1 MENFYKFLPVF
12 FWLLYKAYK
21 ANKKTQQFP
30 KSSSNP
36 DKRKKSPPKLPSF
49 DEILREMM
57 REKPENA
64 PKETYEEVEAE
75 NFDEEV
81 EVESSKQAFEV
92 PEAEYLEE
100 QEAISENEHSIDTGP
115 TLEEVRDD
123 ISEIQGVEIDNQSNS
138 TFDLKSAVIA
148 DTILNRPKY

>member
-30 KSSSNP
+30 KSSSNQ
-36 DKRKKSPPKLPSF
+36 DKRKKSSPKLPSF

-57 REKPENA
+57 EGKTEETNS
-64 PKETYEEVEAE
+64 KEI
-75 NFDEEV
+75 DEEV
-81 EVESSKQAFEV
+81 EVESPNRAFEV

-100 QEAISENEHSIDTGP
+100 QDVVSENEYRVDTGP
-115 TLEEVRDD
+115 TVEEVRED
-123 ISEIQGVEIDNQSNS
+123 IFEIQGVEIDDNQPDSP
-138 TFDLKSAVIA
+138 FDLKSAVIA

>member
-30 KSSSNP
+30 KSSSNQ
-36 DKRKKSPPKLPSF
+36 DKRKKSSPKLPSF

-57 REKPENA
+57 EGKTEETNS
-64 PKETYEEVEAE
+64 KEI
-75 NFDEEV
+75 DEEV
-81 EVESSKQAFEV
+81 EVESPNRAFEV

-100 QEAISENEHSIDTGP
+100 QDAISENEYRVDTGP
-115 TLEEVRDD
+115 TVEEVRED
-123 ISEIQGVEIDNQSNS
+123 ISEIQGVEIDNQLDSS
-138 TFDLKSAVIA
+138 FDLKSAVIA

>member
-12 FWLLYKAYK
+12 LWLLYRSYK
-21 ANKKTQQFP
+21 ANKKTQQLP
-30 KSSSNP
+30 KSSSNQ

-57 REKPENA
+57 EGKTEETNS
-64 PKETYEEVEAE
+64 KEI
-75 NFDEEV
+75 DEEV
-81 EVESSKQAFEV
+81 EVESPNQAFEV

-100 QEAISENEHSIDTGP
+100 QDAISENEYRVDTGP
-115 TLEEVRDD
+115 TVEEVRED
-123 ISEIQGVEIDNQSNS
+123 ISEIQGVEIDDNQPDSP
-138 TFDLKSAVIA
+138 FDLKSAVIA

>member
-30 KSSSNP
+30 KSSSNQ
-36 DKRKKSPPKLPSF
+36 DKRKKSSPKLPSF

-57 REKPENA
+57 EGKTEETNS
-64 PKETYEEVEAE
+64 KEI
-75 NFDEEV
+75 DEEV
-81 EVESSKQAFEV
+81 EVESPNRAFEV

-100 QEAISENEHSIDTGP
+100 QDAISENEYRVDTGP
-115 TLEEVRDD
+115 TVEEVRED
-123 ISEIQGVEIDNQSNS
+123 ISEIQGVEIDDNQSDS
-138 TFDLKSAVIA
+138 PFDLKSAVIA

>member
-30 KSSSNP
+30 KSSSNK

-57 REKPENA
+57 EGKTEETNS
-64 PKETYEEVEAE
+64 KEI
-75 NFDEEV
+75 DEEV
-81 EVESSKQAFEV
+81 EVESPNRAFEV
-92 PEAEYLEE
+92 PEAEYLED
-100 QEAISENEHSIDTGP
+100 QDAISENEYRVDTGP
-115 TLEEVRDD
+115 TVEEVRED
-123 ISEIQGVEIDNQSNS
+123 ISEIQGVEIDNQLDSS
-138 TFDLKSAVIA
+138 FDLKSAVIA

>member
-30 KSSSNP
+30 KSSSNQ
-36 DKRKKSPPKLPSF
+36 DKRKKSSPKLPSF

-57 REKPENA
+57 EGKTEETNS
-64 PKETYEEVEAE
+64 KEI
-75 NFDEEV
+75 DEEV
-81 EVESSKQAFEV
+81 EVESPNRAFEV

-100 QEAISENEHSIDTGP
+100 QDVISENEYRVYTGP
-115 TLEEVRDD
+115 TVEEVRED
-123 ISEIQGVEIDNQSNS
+123 IFEIQGVEIDDNQPDSP
-138 TFDLKSAVIA
+138 FDLKSAVIA

>member
-30 KSSSNP
+30 KSSSNQ
-36 DKRKKSPPKLPSF
+36 DKRKKSSPKLPSF

-57 REKPENA
+57 EGKTEETNS
-64 PKETYEEVEAE
+64 KEI
-75 NFDEEV
+75 DEEV
-81 EVESSKQAFEV
+81 EVESPNRAFEV

-100 QEAISENEHSIDTGP
+100 QD
-115 TLEEVRDD
+115 
-123 ISEIQGVEIDNQSNS
+123 
-138 TFDLKSAVIA
+138 
-148 DTILNRPKY
+148 

>member
-30 KSSSNP
+30 KSSSNQ

-57 REKPENA
+57 EGKTEETNS
-64 PKETYEEVEAE
+64 KEI
-75 NFDEEV
+75 DEEV
-81 EVESSKQAFEV
+81 EVESPNRAFEV

-100 QEAISENEHSIDTGP
+100 QDAISENEYRVDTGP
-115 TLEEVRDD
+115 TVEEVRED
-123 ISEIQGVEIDNQSNS
+123 ISEIQGVEIDNQLDSS
-138 TFDLKSAVIA
+138 FDLKSAVIA

>member
-30 KSSSNP
+30 KSSSNQ

-57 REKPENA
+57 EGKTEETNS
-64 PKETYEEVEAE
+64 KEI
-75 NFDEEV
+75 DEEV
-81 EVESSKQAFEV
+81 EVESPNRAFEV
-92 PEAEYLEE
+92 PEAYF
-100 QEAISENEHSIDTGP
+100 SSDH
-115 TLEEVRDD
+115 R
-123 ISEIQGVEIDNQSNS
+123 
-138 TFDLKSAVIA
+138 
-148 DTILNRPKY
+148 NR

>member
-12 FWLLYKAYK
+12 LWLLYRSYK

-30 KSSSNP
+30 KSSSNQN
-36 DKRKKSPPKLPSF
+36 KRKKSSPKHPSF

-57 REKPENA
+57 EGKTEETPS
-64 PKETYEEVEAE
+64 KEI
-75 NFDEEV
+75 DEEV
-81 EVESSKQAFEV
+81 EVESHNQAFEV

-100 QEAISENEHSIDTGP
+100 QGAIFENEHRVDTGP
-115 TLEEVRDD
+115 TVEEVRED
-123 ISEIQGVEIDNQSNS
+123 ISEIQEVEIDNQPDSS
-138 TFDLKSAVIA
+138 FDLKSAVIA

>member
-12 FWLLYKAYK
+12 LWLLYRSYK

-30 KSSSNP
+30 KSSSNQ

-57 REKPENA
+57 EGKTEETNS
-64 PKETYEEVEAE
+64 KEI
-75 NFDEEV
+75 DEEV
-81 EVESSKQAFEV
+81 EVESPNQAFEV

-100 QEAISENEHSIDTGP
+100 QDA
-115 TLEEVRDD
+115 
-123 ISEIQGVEIDNQSNS
+123 ISEIQGVEIDDNQPDSP
-138 TFDLKSAVIA
+138 FDLKSAVIA

>member
-30 KSSSNP
+30 KSSSNQ
-36 DKRKKSPPKLPSF
+36 DKRKKSSPKLPSF

-57 REKPENA
+57 EGKTEEKNL
-64 PKETYEEVEAE
+64 KEI
-75 NFDEEV
+75 DEEV
-81 EVESSKQAFEV
+81 ESPNQAFEV

-100 QEAISENEHSIDTGP
+100 QDVISENEYRVDTGP
-115 TLEEVRDD
+115 TVEEVRED
-123 ISEIQGVEIDNQSNS
+123 ISEIQGVEIDDNQSDS
-138 TFDLKSAVIA
+138 PFDLKSAVIA

>member
-30 KSSSNP
+30 KSSSNK
-36 DKRKKSPPKLPSF
+36 DKRKKSPPKFPSF

-57 REKPENA
+57 EGKTEETNS
-64 PKETYEEVEAE
+64 KEI
-75 NFDEEV
+75 DEEV
-81 EVESSKQAFEV
+81 EVKSPKQAFEV
-92 PEAEYLEE
+92 SEVEYLEE
-100 QEAISENEHSIDTGP
+100 QDAITENEHRVDTEP
-115 TLEEVRDD
+115 TVEEVRED

-148 DTILNRPKY
+148 DTILNRPEY

>member
-30 KSSSNP
+30 KSSSNQ

-57 REKPENA
+57 EGKTEETNS
-64 PKETYEEVEAE
+64 KEI
-75 NFDEEV
+75 DEEV
-81 EVESSKQAFEV
+81 EVESPNRAFEV

-100 QEAISENEHSIDTGP
+100 QDAISENEYRVDTGP
-115 TLEEVRDD
+115 TVEEVRED
-123 ISEIQGVEIDNQSNS
+123 ISEIQGVEIDDNQSDS
-138 TFDLKSAVIA
+138 PFDLKSAVIA

>member
-30 KSSSNP
+30 KSSSNQ

-57 REKPENA
+57 EGKTEETNS
-64 PKETYEEVEAE
+64 KEI
-75 NFDEEV
+75 DEEV
-81 EVESSKQAFEV
+81 EVESPNRAFEV

-100 QEAISENEHSIDTGP
+100 QDAISENEYRVDTGP
-115 TLEEVRDD
+115 TVEEVRED
-123 ISEIQGVEIDNQSNS
+123 ISEIQGVEIDNQPDSS
-138 TFDLKSAVIA
+138 FDLKSAVIA

>member
-12 FWLLYKAYK
+12 LWLLYRSYK

-30 KSSSNP
+30 KSSSNQ
-36 DKRKKSPPKLPSF
+36 DKRKKSSPKLPSF

-57 REKPENA
+57 EGKTEETNS
-64 PKETYEEVEAE
+64 KEI
-75 NFDEEV
+75 DEEV
-81 EVESSKQAFEV
+81 EVESPNRAFEV

-100 QEAISENEHSIDTGP
+100 QDVISENEYRVDTGP
-115 TLEEVRDD
+115 TVEEVRED
-123 ISEIQGVEIDNQSNS
+123 IFEIQGVEIDDNQPDSP
-138 TFDLKSAVIA
+138 FDLKSAVIA

>member
-30 KSSSNP
+30 KSSSNQ
-36 DKRKKSPPKLPSF
+36 DKRKKSSPKLPSF

-57 REKPENA
+57 EGKTEETNS
-64 PKETYEEVEAE
+64 KEI
-75 NFDEEV
+75 DEEV
-81 EVESSKQAFEV
+81 EVESPNRAFEV
-92 PEAEYLEE
+92 LEAEYLEE
-100 QEAISENEHSIDTGP
+100 QDVISENEYRVDTGP
-115 TLEEVRDD
+115 TVEEVRED
-123 ISEIQGVEIDNQSNS
+123 IFEIQGVEIDDNQPDSP
-138 TFDLKSAVIA
+138 FDLKSAVIA